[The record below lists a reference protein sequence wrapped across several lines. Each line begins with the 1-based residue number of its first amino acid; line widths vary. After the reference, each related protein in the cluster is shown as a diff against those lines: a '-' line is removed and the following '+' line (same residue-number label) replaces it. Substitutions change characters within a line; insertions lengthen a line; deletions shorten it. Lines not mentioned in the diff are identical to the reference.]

1 MSEHSGEQPP
11 LSRGSS
17 LSIFSGFGT
26 SSVSGGSDSGGGGG
40 GHVNNVEDLSTHQLE
55 NVVDDIKSSL
65 KLLILETL
73 MFESY
78 YDRLMS
84 GQVSLT
90 PTDPHHHHSLAPQSR
105 YDIHAY
111 L

>member
-1 MSEHSGEQPP
+1 MSEHSGEP

-26 SSVSGGSDSGGGGG
+26 SSVSGGSESG
-40 GHVNNVEDLSTHQLE
+40 HINAEDLSNHQLE

-90 PTDPHHHHSLAPQSR
+90 PTDPSGGHSLAPQSR
-105 YDIHAY
+105 HVS
-111 L
+111 